1 MCYSLCMPRAR
12 KSGSSSNPESRPGPA
27 ERRLIGVID
36 VGARAIRLEIAEV
49 GPGDRLRILDSLEQ
63 PVDLGKDTF
72 GEGRIR
78 PETIEQCVRILRSHR
93 EVLREYGLAAGP
105 NVRAVAT
112 SAVREAANRDFFLD
126 RVTIATGFT
135 LVCLDEVELNRL
147 TYLAVRDL
155 LTRERIQA
163 PARMLA
169 LDVGGG
175 STEVLLLEGNRV
187 VFSQTYRIGALRIR
201 ERMEA
206 IEAPDHRLG
215 PVLAQDLEPTIE
227 SLRKALPRRPIPY
240 LVAMSADARRAA
252 AQLSPGWPD
261 QEVAN
266 LPAAAFGEF
275 AGRIARMD
283 ADHVVRACGVT
294 YAEAETL
301 AAGLLTIREIARAF
315 GVRRILVPKASL
327 RTALEIDLAGR
338 PSWDAHLREQVE
350 GAACALVEKYRA
362 DLRHA
367 RLVAGL
373 CDRLFDLLKEE
384 HGLDASHGFLLR
396 IAALLHEIG
405 QFIHHR
411 NHHRHSQY
419 LILHSDLFGLTRD
432 EIQRVALIARHHRR
446 SVPSPA
452 RAEVR
457 DLPRDHRLAVYK
469 LTAILRVA
477 DSLERSRR
485 QPVSAVGMALEP
497 GRLVL
502 TLRGSEDLSLERLA
516 LREKGGWFEE
526 VFGLDIE
533 LRAGAMTEGTETNV

>member
-1 MCYSLCMPRAR
+1 MPRAR
-12 KSGSSSNPESRPGPA
+12 KSVPTPKPEPVPGG
-27 ERRLIGVID
+27 RRLIGVID

-49 GPGDRLRILDSLEQ
+49 GPGDRLRTLDSLEQ

-78 PETIEQCVRILRSHR
+78 SETMEQCVRVLRSYR
-93 EVLREYGLAAGP
+93 AVLREYGLAAGP

-126 RVTIATGFT
+126 RVTMATGFT

-155 LTRERIQA
+155 LTRERIRA

-175 STEVLLLEGNRV
+175 TTEVLLLEGQRV

-201 ERMEA
+201 ERLEA
-206 IEAPDHRLG
+206 IESPEHRLG
-215 PVLAQDLEPTIE
+215 PVLEQDLEPTIE
-227 SLRKALPRRPIPY
+227 NLRKALSRRPIPY

-252 AQLSPGWPD
+252 AQLSPGWAD

-266 LPAAAFGEF
+266 LTAAAFGEF

-283 ADHVVRACGVT
+283 TDRVVRSCGVT
-294 YAEAETL
+294 YAEAETMG
-301 AAGLLTIREIARAF
+301 AGLLTIREIARAF
-315 GVRRILVPKASL
+315 GARRILVPKASL

-350 GAACALVEKYRA
+350 AAACALAEKYRA

-373 CDRLFDLLKEE
+373 CDRLFDLLREE

-405 QFIHHR
+405 HFIHHR

-432 EIQRVALIARHHRR
+432 EIQRVALLARHHRR

-452 RAEVR
+452 RAEMR
-457 DLPRDHRLAVYK
+457 DLPRDQRLAIYK
-469 LTAILRVA
+469 LSAILRVA

-485 QPVSAVGMALEP
+485 QPVSAVGLALEP
-497 GRLVL
+497 GRLAI
-502 TLRGSEDLSLERLA
+502 TIRGAEDLSLERLA

-526 VFGLDIE
+526 VFGLALE
-533 LRAGAMTEGTETNV
+533 LRSGSPAEGTETNV